1 MALRKFPDMSHNETE
16 LLTRPSE
23 KLLTE
28 INQTWE
34 QRLEKTQQIHKER
47 EQALEELGISIEKG
61 SVGISTPKKIPHL
74 VNLRFAS
81 LNLRR
86 YFLEVPNFKQ

>member
-1 MALRKFPDMSHNETE
+1 MRKCAYRE
-16 LLTRPSE
+16 LIYYSSE

-34 QRLEKTQQIHKER
+34 ERLEKTQQIHKER

-61 SVGISTPKKIPHL
+61 SVGISTPKKVPHL
-74 VNLRFAS
+74 VNLRFDRFYYQGAYIKRLTTS
-81 LNLRR
+81 M
-86 YFLEVPNFKQ
+86 Q

>member
-1 MALRKFPDMSHNETE
+1 MSALICGSFAFRVLIYYS
-16 LLTRPSE
+16 SE

-34 QRLEKTQQIHKER
+34 ERLEKTQLIHKER

-74 VNLRFAS
+74 VNLRFGHLMTKA
-81 LNLRR
+81 
-86 YFLEVPNFKQ
+86 FK

>member
-1 MALRKFPDMSHNETE
+1 MSSLSEWYTHQV
-16 LLTRPSE
+16 LTPHSE

-28 INQTWE
+28 IKTTWE
-34 QRLEKTQQIHKER
+34 ERLEKTQQIHKER

-74 VNLRFAS
+74 VNLRFGKIAIYAAS
-81 LNLRR
+81 
-86 YFLEVPNFKQ
+86 VAQG